1 MTSRTAGRLS
11 ATSTLVSQPET
22 SDPIQPR
29 STIQNPCT
37 PPSLTSAL
45 IALSRIYPQ
54 SPTQHQEHD
63 DQKTKRFHEVF
74 FILVVLPWES
84 NYNPASQSTTACASC
99 ICFAPFFHSSRAV
112 ALFFPQISHW
122 LRTCDPV
129 CLFPRPL
136 WKESVLARGP
146 DVEHCCSPTGAHM
159 PHSEETPLLVYTVNH
174 HWIIKP

>member
-37 PPSLTSAL
+37 PPFLTSTL
-45 IALSRIYPQ
+45 VALSRIYPQ

-74 FILVVLPWES
+74 FILVVLPWDS
-84 NYNPASQSTTACASC
+84 NYNPASRSTTACASY

-112 ALFFPQISHW
+112 TLFSPNQPLTQNVWPSLFVSPP
-122 LRTCDPV
+122 PV
-129 CLFPRPL
+129 KREC
-136 WKESVLARGP
+136 V
-146 DVEHCCSPTGAHM
+146 SPGTRCWTLLQLNRDTHATFRDTPAGL
-159 PHSEETPLLVYTVNH
+159 HSESSLNH
-174 HWIIKP
+174 